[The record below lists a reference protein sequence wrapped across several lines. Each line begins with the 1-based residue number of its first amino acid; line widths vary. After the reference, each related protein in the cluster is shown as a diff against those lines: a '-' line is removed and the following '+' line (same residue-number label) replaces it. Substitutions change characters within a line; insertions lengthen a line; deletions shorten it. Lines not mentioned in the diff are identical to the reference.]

1 MLAEAIG
8 AVASWDDVKLLT
20 VRLDR
25 LERWHRPGLLVIGD
39 AAHAMS
45 PVGGIGIN
53 VAIQDAVAAANILA
67 GPLREGRSPDPLLG
81 RVEKRRLLPVRLTQA
96 LQKAVQDRIISAVLA
111 GEGPIEPPLAMRLLD
126 RFPLL
131 RRIPGAL
138 VGFGIRPEHV
148 RSPEA
153 PR

>member
-1 MLAEAIG
+1 
-8 AVASWDDVKLLT
+8 
-20 VRLDR
+20 
-25 LERWHRPGLLVIGD
+25 
-39 AAHAMS
+39 
-45 PVGGIGIN
+45 
-53 VAIQDAVAAANILA
+53 
-67 GPLREGRSPDPLLG
+67 
-81 RVEKRRLLPVRLTQA
+81 
-96 LQKAVQDRIISAVLA
+96 VQDRIISTVLA